1 MVGGWDRA
9 QLLLA
14 GDVTGCYRPFPPGVL
29 SGSVF
34 FFFPR
39 EVLNNL
45 HPPRCSFWAVFV
57 KVNLQQ
63 AASGDPDMRATF
75 SLNNTGV
82 IALVLPPQRWHNPQ
96 QHHGAGRLLG
106 TLCPSQ

>member
-1 MVGGWDRA
+1 MGQGAAAAGVGCDRVL
-9 QLLLA
+9 QP
-14 GDVTGCYRPFPPGVL
+14 VPPRRAVGER
-29 SGSVF
+29 G

-57 KVNLQQ
+57 KVNLQL
-63 AASGDPDMRATF
+63 AASGDPNMRATF
-75 SLNNTGV
+75 RLNNTGV

-96 QHHGAGRLLG
+96 QHHGAGRVLG